1 MPDKQGELFPEDKPK
16 KKPSTNPRAAGAR
29 RKRARKKGD
38 EGQRREEAK
47 RGGEQLTPEE
57 LWPNY
62 PNMGNLRVPV
72 LDPQD
77 DWQTSPDFDREKGGW
92 QNRNALTIQK
102 LFQQAQLGRTALQ
115 IVKGVGTL
123 LIGRPDGL

>member
-1 MPDKQGELFPEDKPK
+1 
-16 KKPSTNPRAAGAR
+16 
-29 RKRARKKGD
+29 
-38 EGQRREEAK
+38 
-47 RGGEQLTPEE
+47 
-57 LWPNY
+57 
-62 PNMGNLRVPV
+62 
-72 LDPQD
+72 
-77 DWQTSPDFDREKGGW
+77 SPDFDREKGGW

>member
-1 MPDKQGELFPEDKPK
+1 MADKQRELFPEDKPK

-57 LWPNY
+57 LWTNY
-62 PNMGNLRVPV
+62 PNMGNLRVP
-72 LDPQD
+72 DRQD

-92 QNRNALTIQK
+92 QNRNALTILK
-102 LFQQAQLGRTALQ
+102 ALAMTAKNPAVKNTLGRAA
-115 IVKGVGTL
+115 L
-123 LIGRPDGL
+123 LILAGP